1 MGFLKE
7 VKGAIEILKD
17 PSSFDPDHIKSLK
30 KEVDEAVDI
39 IMDYYS
45 SVDNCSVPT
54 MKIEMAAKIER
65 ENLSALRIND
75 RIAIGA
81 NFTSG
86 EYVED
91 MDALW
96 GFIRSCL
103 DKNDSMYAYLV
114 FSENPIDLNSV

>member
-45 SVDNCSVPT
+45 NVDSCSVHT

-75 RIAIGA
+75 RISIGA